1 MKFRVTALAAAAIL
15 AVFPAFAGEID
26 SSVDARALPKGKT
39 TPLGLYLTPEDAHAA
54 LTEEP
59 GIVFIDVRDPLEVN
73 FVGNAEGTDANVPLA
88 FATHNFDPKRGG
100 YAMARN
106 PDFVA
111 GVDAVIAAEG
121 RDKGDPVFV
130 MCRSGGRSAEAAA
143 ALAKAGYSNVW
154 SIVEGFEG
162 DSDKA
167 TGRRDVNGWQNAGL
181 PWSYKLDA
189 EIAWRPA
196 GEK

>member
-1 MKFRVTALAAAAIL
+1 MKFGLATVAAVAIF
-15 AVFPAFAGEID
+15 AAFPAFAGEIA
-26 SSVDARALPKGKT
+26 SSVDARDLPKGKT

-59 GIVFIDVRDPLEVN
+59 DVVFIDVRDPLEIN

-88 FATHNFDPKRGG
+88 FATHDFDPKRGG

-106 PDFVA
+106 PNFIA
-111 GVDAVIAAEG
+111 GVDAVMAREG
-121 RDKGDPVFV
+121 RDKDDPVFV
-130 MCRSGGRSAEAAA
+130 MCRSGGRSAAAAA
-143 ALAKAGYSNVW
+143 ALAKSGYSNVW

-162 DSDKA
+162 DTNKKN
-167 TGRRDVNGWQNAGL
+167 GRRDVNGWQNAGL

-189 EIAWRPA
+189 GMAWQPA
-196 GEK
+196 GER

>member
-1 MKFRVTALAAAAIL
+1 MTFRLAVLAAAAFL
-15 AVFPAFAGEID
+15 AAFPAFAGEIA
-26 SSVDARALPKGKT
+26 SSVDARDLPKGKT

-59 GIVFIDVRDPLEVN
+59 GIVFIDVRDPLEIN

-88 FATHNFDPKRGG
+88 FATYNFDPKRGG
-100 YAMARN
+100 YAMAPN

-111 GVDAVIAAEG
+111 GVDVVMAAEG
-121 RDKGDPVFV
+121 RNKDDPVFV
-130 MCRSGGRSAEAAA
+130 MCRSGGRSAAAAA

-189 EIAWRPA
+189 KVAWQPA
-196 GEK
+196 GDK